1 MFRSFEANSWAI
13 QRKRE
18 MFKKAVQQARE
29 RGWLVCRSLGEG
41 WRPFSTFPEKDE
53 DLATSST
60 PAVDQSNLGQAPRTQ
75 HFMRRWI
82 ISLLL
87 ALMGMGCSVESHAK
101 ELGTQTIEQRAQQ
114 AQEGPTL
121 AVPLE
126 EFILTGEEDLVLLRR
141 SKLFTL
147 ESNSSY

>member
-29 RGWLVCRSLGEG
+29 RGW
-41 WRPFSTFPEKDE
+41 RPFSTFPENDE

-75 HFMRRWI
+75 HFMRGWI
-82 ISLLL
+82 FSFLL
-87 ALMGMGCSVESHAK
+87 AVMGMGCSVESYAQ
-101 ELGTQTIEQRAQQ
+101 ELETQTIEQRAQQ
-114 AQEGPTL
+114 AQESPIL
-121 AVPLE
+121 AFPLE
-126 EFILTGEEDLVLLRR
+126 EFILTGEDDLVLLRR
-141 SKLFTL
+141 PKLFTI
-147 ESNSSY
+147 ESNSSYQYD